1 MSSVARATRST
12 RIKTYRLPGRVDKM
26 QRVKHGYNV
35 MTTAILENE
44 LKALPEAERTRVISE
59 ALREL
64 SPTTIKTLER
74 RLRRL
79 AHPEVPEDVWTGF
92 EEAEDG
98 QGVEIKDEHF
108 AHPPV

>member
-1 MSSVARATRST
+1 
-12 RIKTYRLPGRVDKM
+12 
-26 QRVKHGYNV
+26 
-35 MTTAILENE
+35 MTTTMLEHE

-64 SPTTIKTLER
+64 SPSTIKTLER

-79 AHPEVPEDVWTGF
+79 GHPEVPEDVWTGF

-98 QGVEIKDEHF
+98 QGIEIKDDHF
-108 AHPPV
+108 ERPPG